1 MDLNE
6 IWQEHKRFIVT
17 VVAGLLTFFIANS
30 VVDSLYD
37 GDINKKQGTIRK
49 SRQKLAKDLYTPTDR
64 ALAEDENELLSASY
78 AEMVE
83 AVAFQPRP
91 GFIAD
96 GSSAVKNIYTTAVE
110 RVRQRT
116 ADLASRNRAMLVD
129 GLGLEMVQTTNVD
142 EIERHLHALDLLERA
157 LVLALDSGVRRVRR
171 VEIDLDPAFKSRR
184 GLGAIER
191 TKVSIETVSTAEA
204 VTRWLAMAET
214 PLPVTG
220 EGGPGELIRSQPLP
234 IHDLELTRVSA
245 KDDEVRANITFMVVR
260 VHDLDTG
267 EEGE

>member
-30 VVDSLYD
+30 VVNSLYD
-37 GDINKKQGTIRK
+37 GDITRKLGTIRN
-49 SRQKLAKDLYTPTDR
+49 SRAKLGKNLYTPTDR
-64 ALAEDENELLSASY
+64 ALAEDENELLTASY

-96 GSSAVKNIYTTAVE
+96 GSTAVKNIYTSAVE

-116 ADLASRNRAMLVD
+116 GDLASRNRAMLVD

-142 EIERHLHALDLLERA
+142 EIERHLHALDMLERA
-157 LVLALDSGVRRVRR
+157 LVLALESGVRRVRR

-184 GLGAIER
+184 GLSAIER

-214 PLPVTG
+214 PLPATG

-234 IHDLELTRVSA
+234 VHDLELTRVSA